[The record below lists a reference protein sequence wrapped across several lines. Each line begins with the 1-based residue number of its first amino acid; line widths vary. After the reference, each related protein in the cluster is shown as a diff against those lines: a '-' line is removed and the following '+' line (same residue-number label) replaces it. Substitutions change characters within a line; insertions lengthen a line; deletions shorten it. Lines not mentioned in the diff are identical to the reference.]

1 MSTALQACRAWRQRG
16 MALTTSLL
24 LLVVVTILAV
34 SMFRSF
40 GIEGKIAGNVREKQR
55 ALLAAESAEQYG
67 EWWLR
72 QGSNSAVGSVICN
85 TVLDANNGD
94 GQICS
99 NTLPSQFTNGIAG
112 IGTGTWPGAY
122 TEYTPPGMVDHLDPA
137 NIDSGSYYKRPRFY
151 ISDLGPNKD
160 GSGAEVFEIDALG
173 YGASPNTVAVVQ
185 STFIVNQGVP
195 CYSCSP

>member
-1 MSTALQACRAWRQRG
+1 MSTKLKGSTVMRERG
-16 MALTTSLL
+16 MALITSLL

-55 ALLAAESAEQYG
+55 ALLAAESAEQYA

-72 QGSNSAVGSVICN
+72 QGSNSAVGSTICN
-85 TVLDANNGD
+85 TKMDANNNE

-99 NTLPSQFTNGIAG
+99 NTLPMLLGGIAG
-112 IGTGTWPGAY
+112 IGTGTWPTY
-122 TEYTPPGMVDHLDPA
+122 TEYTPPGMHVSSSS
-137 NIDSGSYYKRPRFY
+137 IDGESYYAAPRFY
-151 ISDLGPNKD
+151 ISDLGSNKD

>member
-1 MSTALQACRAWRQRG
+1 HRRGARGAHIPQSAGGSDGRRFGEDDPDRAGHCGHEQDGGEHMRSVTRARG
-16 MALTTSLL
+16 MALITSLL

-40 GIEGKIAGNVREKQR
+40 TVEGKIAGNVREKQR

-122 TEYTPPGMVDHLDPA
+122 TEYTPPGM
-137 NIDSGSYYKRPRFY
+137 
-151 ISDLGPNKD
+151 
-160 GSGAEVFEIDALG
+160 
-173 YGASPNTVAVVQ
+173 
-185 STFIVNQGVP
+185 
-195 CYSCSP
+195 

>member
-1 MSTALQACRAWRQRG
+1 MSTTRQGSRIMRERG
-16 MALTTSLL
+16 MALITSLL

-55 ALLAAESAEQYG
+55 ALLAAESAEQYA

-72 QGSNSAVGSVICN
+72 QGSNSAVGSTICN
-85 TVLDANNGD
+85 TQMDANNGE

-99 NTLPSQFTNGIAG
+99 NTLPSQYANGIAG
-112 IGTGTWPGAY
+112 IGTGTWPTY
-122 TEYTPPGMVDHLDPA
+122 TEYTPPGMTVSSSSITGD
-137 NIDSGSYYKRPRFY
+137 SYYARPRFY

-160 GSGAEVFEIDALG
+160 GSGAEVFEIDAKG
-173 YGASPNTVAVVQ
+173 FGASPNTVAVVQ